1 MIKCKKKKKKEGGK
15 GKKRW
20 EMKKKQKKELYHFHL
35 AFKNLEKITKD
46 PGIVGLENCFSYL
59 ITPQKLSK
67 KEIALTHIKSN
78 APKRN
83 SQ

>member
-1 MIKCKKKKKKEGGK
+1 MIKCKKKKKEGGK

-59 ITPQKLSK
+59 IIPQKLSK

>member
-1 MIKCKKKKKKEGGK
+1 MQNAKKKKKRWGERE
-15 GKKRW
+15 KKRW
-20 EMKKKQKKELYHFHL
+20 EMKEKQKKELYHFHL
-35 AFKNLEKITKD
+35 AFKYLEKMTKD

-59 ITPQKLSK
+59 IIPQKLSK
-67 KEIALTHIKSN
+67 KEMALTHIKSN